1 MEKIIQAFSDLTE
14 LFFPHVC
21 FTCDERLI
29 TQEKY
34 ICMKCWH
41 DLPITNFHQT
51 PDNKVAQLFWGR
63 VNLEGA
69 GAYFAYK
76 KGSRYQH
83 LIHLIKYK
91 GLKELGF
98 ETGFRYGLDLKESSL
113 YNRVDYLVPVPLHPK
128 KQKKRGFNQSE
139 WIAEGI
145 ASSLEKP
152 VVNDNL
158 YRKIYSETQT
168 RKNRFE
174 RWQNMEGIFETRNPH
189 EFLGKHILL
198 VDDVVTTGSTLE
210 ACAYALLKIQG
221 TKVSIVTLAYAD

>member
-1 MEKIIQAFSDLTE
+1 MDKLTHAFLDFSE

-41 DLPITNFHQT
+41 DLPVTQFHLK

-63 VNLEGA
+63 VQLEGA
-69 GAYFAYK
+69 ASYFAYK
-76 KGSRYQH
+76 KGSKYQH
-83 LIHLIKYK
+83 LVHNIKYK
-91 GLKELGF
+91 GLKELGY
-98 ETGFRYGLDLKESSL
+98 ETGFRYGLDLKESTT
-113 YNRVDYLVPVPLHPK
+113 YQGVDCLVPVPLHPK
-128 KQKKRGFNQSE
+128 KHKKRGFNQSE

-145 ASSLEKP
+145 AGSMEKP
-152 VVNDNL
+152 VIADNL
-158 YRKIYSETQT
+158 YRKTFTQTQT

-174 RWQNMEGIFETRNPH
+174 RWQNVDGIFESRNPE
-189 EFLGKHILL
+189 EFKDKHVLL

-210 ACAYALLKIQG
+210 ACAYAMLKIPG